1 MAGSMQQPS
10 GPWVWI
16 DLEMTGL
23 DVTRCVIIQAAVVV
37 TGHDLVEKEA
47 LELDLC
53 ASEAELA
60 VMDDF
65 VRAMHTRS
73 GLLDKVRAS
82 RVTVAEAEARMLE
95 LVERHSAPGTAVLCG
110 NSVWMDRL
118 FLARFAPRLVAHL
131 HYRIVDVSSLKTL
144 VRAWR
149 PEAMYEKDEKAH
161 TAMADIR
168 ESLAE
173 LRHYRAQ
180 LFGKA

>member
-1 MAGSMQQPS
+1 MPPPS
-10 GPWVWI
+10 GPWVWV

-37 TGHDLVEKEA
+37 TDHHLGEREA
-47 LELDLC
+47 IELDLR
-53 ASEAELA
+53 ASEEELA

-73 GLLDKVRAS
+73 GLIEKVRAS
-82 RVTVAEAEARMLE
+82 TVTVPEAEERMLD
-95 LVERHSAPGTAVLCG
+95 VVKRHSAPGTAVLCG

-118 FLARFAPRLVAHL
+118 FLARYAPRFVAHL

-144 VRAWR
+144 VRTWK

-168 ESLAE
+168 ESIAE
-173 LRHYRAQ
+173 LRHYRAA
-180 LFGKA
+180 LFGMT